1 MRTLLDH
8 LANYAA
14 YHRDTRNIATHFI
27 GIPMIVLAVAILL
40 SRPLLV
46 VPGIDFPITL
56 ALLTTLGAAV
66 FYLRLDVRFGIVMAA
81 VLAAAL
87 AAGYWLAMSSTV
99 VWLGVGLGLFIVGWV
114 FQFVGHLYE
123 GRKPAF
129 VDDLIGLLVGPLFIA
144 AEIGFA
150 LGMRTALRREIE
162 LRAGPTHAGRQAS
175 AA

>member
-1 MRTLLDH
+1 MRTLVDH
-8 LANYAA
+8 LASYAT
-14 YHRDTRNIATHFI
+14 YHRDTRNIATHFV

-40 SRPLLV
+40 SRPLLNV
-46 VPGIDFPITL
+46 SGVELAITP
-56 ALLTTLGAAV
+56 ALIATIGAAI
-66 FYLRLDVRFGIVMAA
+66 FYFRLDVRFGIAMTA

-99 VWLGVGLGLFIVGWV
+99 VWLGVGLGLFVVGWV
-114 FQFVGHLYE
+114 FQFVGHIYE

-129 VDDLIGLLVGPLFIA
+129 VDDLIGLLIGPLFIV

-150 LGMRTALRREIE
+150 LGMRTDLRREID
-162 LRAGPTHAGRQAS
+162 LRAGPTHTGRQEK